1 MNETVHA
8 AVGQVLLDEATLQK
22 RIRELGREISADYAG
37 QEIVLICILKG
48 SMLFTA
54 DLMRSLDLPVVLD
67 FMSISSYGASTKSS
81 GVVKIVK
88 DLEERIEDRHVLV
101 VEDIVDTG
109 LTLQYLLQALRL
121 RGPASLK
128 ICSLL
133 SKPARRKV
141 EVQVDYCGFTIDD
154 HFVIGY
160 GLDYDNH
167 YRQLPYIGVIRP
179 EMVRS

>member
-1 MNETVHA
+1 MKQTVHP
-8 AVGQVLLDEATLQK
+8 AVGQILLDQETIQN
-22 RIRELGREISADYAG
+22 RILEMGRQISADHAG
-37 QEIVLICILKG
+37 QELILICILKG
-48 SMLFTA
+48 SMIFTA
-54 DLMRSLDLPVVLD
+54 DLMRALDVPVILD

-88 DLEERIEDRHVLV
+88 DLEERINDRHVLV

-109 LTLQYLLQALRL
+109 LTLQYLLQALQL
-121 RGPASLK
+121 RNPASLK
-128 ICSLL
+128 ICTLL

-141 EVQVDYCGFTIDD
+141 EVHVDYCGFTIED

-179 EMVRS
+179 EMVH